1 LTRTGDPL
9 GDNVPRP
16 SYFAFKMASEAL
28 RGRLAEC
35 KVSADG
41 SEADLTCYL
50 AEHPDGR
57 KALLLVN
64 KHPETKA
71 LAALDIPGLKGKAV
85 LKQLDRSNEKTGP
98 REETVQLDGKPI
110 NLPGFSVTT

>member
-1 LTRTGDPL
+1 
-9 GDNVPRP
+9 
-16 SYFAFKMASEAL
+16 MASEAL

-41 SEADLTCYL
+41 AEADLTCYL
-50 AEHPDGR
+50 AEQPGGR

-71 LAALDIPGLKGKAV
+71 EVALDIPGFKGKAV
-85 LKQLDRSNEKTGP
+85 LKQLEESNKKDGP
-98 REETVQLDGKPI
+98 REEKLELNGKRI
-110 NLPGFSVTT
+110 SLPGYSITTILSK